1 MINFFIDIVG
11 KCSRYDGLEIS
22 DTPKDSDVFKCCP
35 QECKDF
41 CAADYCHEAGVDG
54 CCADEIP
61 DTNIC
66 ESGVDGV
73 YAPCVIGIQKIVQLK
88 INRLLLT
95 LFLFTKLIAIRKL
108 FLLKS

>member
-73 YAPCVIGIQKIVQLK
+73 YAPCVIGIQKIVQLQVHH
-88 INRLLLT
+88 
-95 LFLFTKLIAIRKL
+95 LFFFTKLIAIGKL
-108 FLLKS
+108 FIWKS